1 MEGISAARWS
11 GQQIEIKFLEVLK
24 SRDIQHAVMGT
35 FLPSLL
41 PGGILIQP
49 DYFIDRVLFVKFP

>member
-1 MEGISAARWS
+1 
-11 GQQIEIKFLEVLK
+11 
-24 SRDIQHAVMGT
+24 MGT